1 VSAEATVEKKPF
13 PTVFWVANG
22 IEVLERAAFYGVYIN
37 LQVYLIDNVHMTERG
52 VGDLLGVFA
61 FLKAILPVAVGAI
74 ADLIGFRTSL
84 ICAFSLYAAAYLAL
98 FTAPTRE
105 LAYAALMGMAVGGAF
120 MKPVISGGVKK
131 YSPEGRQTEGFAI
144 FYAAV
149 NGGSVIGKVITWAIR
164 TAISL
169 RASMISAIVASVL
182 ALATAIFAYREPAV
196 VAAPGDE
203 QRGPYREGGTPETD
217 GEVKKPTLN
226 GALAETARVYARALT
241 DVRLALFL
249 VIVAGYYLLIEQFYQ
264 TFPVYMV
271 RAISDKAPRELFS
284 LVNPIS
290 IAVLQVL
297 VARLTMRLDPL
308 LAMAAGIGLGAVSM
322 LAMGIP
328 TMATAAG
335 SFFVF
340 ALAEMAF
347 SPRYYAFVGSFA
359 PKGKEG
365 LFMGLALAPGGFG
378 PLVGGVLSGRLIERY
393 LPKEGERMPL
403 AVWGTYAAIGLVCA
417 LAMLGYRAVFR
428 HRIPVQS
435 A

>member
-1 VSAEATVEKKPF
+1 VSEAALEKKPF
-13 PTVFWVANG
+13 PRVFWVANG

-37 LQVYLIDNVHMTERG
+37 LQVYLIDNVHMKERE

-61 FLKAILPVAVGAI
+61 LIKATMPVPIGAL
-74 ADLIGFRTSL
+74 ADVIGFRTSL
-84 ICAFSLYAAAYLAL
+84 ICAFTLYASAYLAL

-105 LAYAALMGMAVGGAF
+105 LAYAALIGMAIGGAF
-120 MKPVISGGVKK
+120 MKPVISGSVQK

-144 FYAAV
+144 FYSAV
-149 NGGSVIGKVITWAIR
+149 NGGSVVGKVITWAVR

-169 RASMISAIVASVL
+169 RASMISAIVASLL
-182 ALATAIFAYREPAV
+182 ALITAV
-196 VAAPGDE
+196 VAF
-203 QRGPYREGGTPETD
+203 REPEAVREEKKKAL
-217 GEVKKPTLN
+217 GEVLT
-226 GALAETARVYARALT
+226 ETVGVYAKALT

-271 RAISDKAPRELFS
+271 RAISEKAPRELFS

-290 IAVLQVL
+290 IALLQVL
-297 VARLTMRLDPL
+297 VARLTMKLDPL
-308 LAMAAGIGLGAVSM
+308 LAMACGIGLGAVSM

-328 TMATAAG
+328 TMPTAAV

-365 LFMGLALAPGGFG
+365 LFMGLALAPGGVG
-378 PLVGGVLSGRLIERY
+378 PLVGGILSGRLIERY
-393 LPKEGERMPL
+393 LPKEGERQPL
-403 AVWGTYAAIGLVCA
+403 MVWGTYAVIGLVCA

-428 HRIPVQS
+428 SRIPEQR

>member
-1 VSAEATVEKKPF
+1 VSEAAVEKKPF

-105 LAYAALMGMAVGGAF
+105 LAYGALMGMAVGGAF

-182 ALATAIFAYREPAV
+182 ALATAIFAYREPPV
-196 VAAPGDE
+196 VDA
-203 QRGPYREGGTPETD
+203 
-217 GEVKKPTLN
+217 N
-226 GALAETARVYARALT
+226 GAAVTPPKQKLLEVIGETARVYARALT

-297 VARLTMRLDPL
+297 VARVTMRLDPL

-365 LFMGLALAPGGFG
+365 LFMGLALAPGGVG

-428 HRIPVQS
+428 HRIPEQS